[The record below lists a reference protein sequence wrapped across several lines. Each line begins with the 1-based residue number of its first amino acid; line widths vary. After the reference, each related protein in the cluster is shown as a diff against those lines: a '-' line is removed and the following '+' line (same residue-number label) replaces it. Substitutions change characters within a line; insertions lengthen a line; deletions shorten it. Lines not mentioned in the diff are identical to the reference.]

1 MTILQPMWSFIYPRG
16 GCDVRAR
23 DALWLALGALASPLA
38 YEITFRLLGRSTL
51 DPTYRK
57 EKR

>member
-1 MTILQPMWSFIYPRG
+1 MKP
-16 GCDVRAR
+16 R
-23 DALWLALGALASPLA
+23 DALWLALGALASPIA
-38 YEITFRLLGRSTL
+38 HEITFRLLGRSTL